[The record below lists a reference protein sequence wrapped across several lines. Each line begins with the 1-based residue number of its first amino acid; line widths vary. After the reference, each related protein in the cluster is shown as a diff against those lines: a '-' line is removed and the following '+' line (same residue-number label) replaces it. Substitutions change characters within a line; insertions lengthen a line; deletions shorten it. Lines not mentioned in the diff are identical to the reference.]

1 MDPWN
6 DGTRG
11 RLHAQAT
18 AGSVRLRAAQRQ
30 VLDRN
35 SLRHGTPGAGLKIA
49 GLKIAGLKINK
60 AVNIVSPN
68 CQAQRSFG
76 STEAPSP

>member
-1 MDPWN
+1 
-6 DGTRG
+6 
-11 RLHAQAT
+11 
-18 AGSVRLRAAQRQ
+18 
-30 VLDRN
+30 
-35 SLRHGTPGAGLKIA
+35 LKIA

>member
-49 GLKIAGLKINK
+49 GLKINK